1 MEDTGKK
8 TPQRKIMGN
17 RKKLDMVMASKS
29 SFTPTE
35 IRIPRRE
42 KARPEKIKT
51 RTNAQK
57 CFTESPMSG
66 IRMRAMKTA
75 TISPKSALPRVLPKR
90 MVLKFNGATRSRSS
104 APILFSKVITMA
116 AMELHEKRS
125 VSNLVSKLVY
135 RCWLVEFPD
144 SSFFLRYKNRHR

>member
-1 MEDTGKK
+1 MGRGKGIEDTGKK

-17 RKKLDMVMASKS
+17 RKKLDMVMASKT

-42 KARPEKIKT
+42 KARPEKIKM

-66 IRMRAMKTA
+66 IRMRVMKTA
-75 TISPKSALPRVLPKR
+75 TISPKRALPSVLPKR
-90 MVLKFNGATRSRSS
+90 MVLKFNGARRSLSR
-104 APILFSKVITMA
+104 APILFSNVITIA
-116 AMELHEKRS
+116 AMEVHEKRRVKPINPGTTS
-125 VSNLVSKLVY
+125 LI
-135 RCWLVEFPD
+135 PTG
-144 SSFFLRYKNRHR
+144 FLK